1 MTPETAMQPPRAG
14 YAGLMAL
21 AAGLSVA
28 AAFGVA
34 TLLGADSRSAGL
46 AAAAVGGA
54 SIASFLPSLIQ
65 LRSGAAGF
73 GLLIFGA
80 SIARLMLLMVIVL
93 AIDNGGTVDRR
104 PFVLGV
110 LAGAAITLI
119 IETAAAVI
127 ILKKLDRAGAH
138 RAGTTTSPTEH
149 A

>member
-1 MTPETAMQPPRAG
+1 MTSDTAMQPPRAG
-14 YAGLMAL
+14 YAGLMVL

-34 TLLGADSRSAGL
+34 TALGADARSAGF

-54 SIASFLPSLIQ
+54 SVASFLPSLFQ

-73 GLLIFGA
+73 GMLIFGA
-80 SIARLMLLMVIVL
+80 SIARLLLLMVIVL

-110 LAGAAITLI
+110 LAGAAVTLI

-138 RAGTTTSPTEH
+138 RVSATPPPTEH